1 MSHFQDPITELNE
14 VLNWLS
20 NQNHRHQT
28 KKEESMRL
36 PCLIGFILAT
46 GFTAPAVDSAGF
58 TLHEWGTFT
67 SISGSDGVLLPGL
80 EREEEALP
88 AFVQSH
94 EGMASQSQLSFGG
107 KGWLRPLHNVT
118 IKMETPVIYFYTSQP
133 FAAHVHVGFNGGS
146 ISQWF
151 PARSG
156 GETPPSR
163 FTNAQGAPIG
173 GDIDFA
179 KGFQG
184 DIQWDHHPTGRGR
197 GQMTD
202 GHG

>member
-1 MSHFQDPITELNE
+1 
-14 VLNWLS
+14 
-20 NQNHRHQT
+20 
-28 KKEESMRL
+28 MRL

-88 AFVQSH
+88 VFVQSH

-151 PARSG
+151 PARNG
-156 GETPPSR
+156 GERVDGEPNHSRRKHLPP
-163 FTNAQGAPIG
+163 
-173 GDIDFA
+173 
-179 KGFQG
+179 
-184 DIQWDHHPTGRGR
+184 WYHHPTGRGR